1 MRFAGAA
8 ALTSALACV
17 IGAFGAPTALAATA
31 SFEAAPLVVRA
42 GQPVTLDGSLSSGA
56 APLDYSWSFGDGDF
70 ADSAEP
76 RVTHVYSEPGVY
88 TVELDVED
96 WDLDF
101 ATATRTVTV
110 VDEFGAS
117 HGPWPR
123 EIARSGEVS
132 AGLFYRGS
140 GYPYRNVRLKIA
152 RNGVT
157 ALDVAFRK
165 ICRFCEVAPA
175 GFGSRLS
182 VRVRDLDA
190 DGEPEVVADLYT
202 GGAHCCSYSRIYRWN
217 ADAGQYQGTT
227 KRWNDAGYRLI
238 AGRDGRPRFQT
249 GDTRFAYA
257 FASFAESFFPVRIFA
272 FIDGHMRDV
281 TRASASR
288 RAVRRD
294 AARIWRFYQRRRG
307 SKRWN
312 VRGALAAYMADK
324 YSLGQSSD
332 GWRRLRVALRRGDLR
347 AQRLFGMKDVYPS
360 GTRYLRVL
368 RKRLA
373 RWAYRR

>member
-1 MRFAGAA
+1 
-8 ALTSALACV
+8 
-17 IGAFGAPTALAATA
+17 LAATA
-31 SFEAAPLVVRA
+31 SFEAAPAVVRA

-56 APLDYSWSFGDGDF
+56 APLDYSWDFGDGDF
-70 ADSAEP
+70 ANSAEA

-101 ATATRTVTV
+101 ATAARTVTV

-123 EIARSGEVS
+123 EIARSGQVA

-140 GYPYRNVRLKIA
+140 APSYRGVRLKIA
-152 RNGVT
+152 RGGST
-157 ALDVAFRK
+157 ELDVAFRR
-165 ICRFCEVAPA
+165 ICGYCDVWPA
-175 GFGSRLS
+175 GVERRRS
-182 VRVRDLDA
+182 VRVTDLDA

-202 GGAHCCSYSRIYRWN
+202 GGAHCCFYSLIYRW
-217 ADAGQYQGTT
+217 DAAAGRYRRTI

-238 AGRDGRPRFQT
+238 AGRAGRLEFQT
-249 GDTRFAYA
+249 GDTRFAYR

-272 FIDGHMRDV
+272 FVDGRLRDV

-288 RAVRRD
+288 GAVRRD

-324 YSLGQSSD
+324 YSLRQSRD

-360 GTRYLRVL
+360 GTRYVRVL

-373 RWAYRR
+373 RWGYRR